1 MGVKGTKQRP
11 IVNDI
16 TFKNSSFH
24 HYFRCEWV
32 CVGVYSHMIV
42 KFCSRFELFIAIL
55 AGVHKCSWEVN
66 VFHMFSQIASVIA
79 FFPTQSTLPLQGT
92 RRFLNVFVE
101 NLAAGRGHTGPG
113 RGHTGWNLTISACK
127 LVKIYFNDL
136 CEWYWFTWWLRLFL
150 VVNVLSQYLQG

>member
-1 MGVKGTKQRP
+1 M
-11 IVNDI
+11 
-16 TFKNSSFH
+16 
-24 HYFRCEWV
+24 

-113 RGHTGWNLTISACK
+113 RGHTG
-127 LVKIYFNDL
+127 
-136 CEWYWFTWWLRLFL
+136 
-150 VVNVLSQYLQG
+150 